1 MAGETLPLTATFEL
15 ISEAETEQKF
25 PVSTADLDTGRTDI
39 EEEQNQS
46 VEKTE
51 SDNAQKLDLRKVQNK
66 RVVLDIKSH
75 QNSTERIARE
85 DLNKDL
91 QEMET
96 FNLNMLNDE
105 QIK

>member
-51 SDNAQKLDLRKVQNK
+51 SDNA
-66 RVVLDIKSH
+66 
-75 QNSTERIARE
+75 
-85 DLNKDL
+85 
-91 QEMET
+91 
-96 FNLNMLNDE
+96 
-105 QIK
+105 